1 MQLIFF
7 LKCELK
13 SQGMKVKT
21 VVNKRGTE
29 QFDSPHAKLY
39 KN

>member
-1 MQLIFF
+1 MIVIVMQLIFF

-21 VVNKRGTE
+21 VVNKRGTGTI
-29 QFDSPHAKLY
+29 
-39 KN
+39 